1 MSLPFLFLF
10 WSNSYWFPFPSPP
23 QIMWVTKAN
32 QPNLK
37 SLLWKSGPEWAPLL
51 FVIQEKILKMERNN
65 NKNTFFPHGIL
76 AAYRSHDIRLCCT
89 RGKMCNQTFLTIQVL
104 THPPF
109 MGTRDCLTL
118 RSQPKG
124 RASPPESHST
134 AATDI
139 IGSLRPR
146 GRAGKFTTED

>member
-1 MSLPFLFLF
+1 M
-10 WSNSYWFPFPSPP
+10 
-23 QIMWVTKAN
+23 
-32 QPNLK
+32 
-37 SLLWKSGPEWAPLL
+37 GPATFCNPREN
-51 FVIQEKILKMERNN
+51 F
-65 NKNTFFPHGIL
+65 KNGKKQQQKYLFFPQGIL
-76 AAYRSHDIRLCCT
+76 AAYRSHDIRLCYT

-104 THPPF
+104 THPPL

-134 AATDI
+134 AARDI